1 MIFEVNKMS
10 ILKKI
15 QAPYNSFGR
24 FWSYIISEMSFN
36 FIWPV
41 VQTYSS
47 LWLVKYANFTH
58 ANVGLAF
65 SMMSL
70 MGLISGPI
78 LGYFGDIFLE
88 RKPLLYLTAV
98 LLILMGPFVEWV
110 IIPMKNSNTYIVSI
124 IFGLV
129 IGLVMNGG
137 TGVNEQYEQRMS
149 FVNKFE
155 YSWVRSGVNII
166 GFIAPLI
173 CGWILASAPQMF
185 FWSLTIGGLI
195 YGFAVI
201 TGEKHDPE
209 NVGVL
214 RDKQDKKVSVKIV
227 IQNMLTKKFVFLVIF
242 LLGTVPLSQIADQ
255 QIVNYFQSF
264 FKTAHGTVLFS
275 YATTT
280 QQVIAFLGM
289 LIIPIII
296 KKIGYRNGL
305 VIMAIIYAVRLL
317 ICAFA
322 TNWVWVAFAQVLAGF
337 AIPFWYVCPM
347 GYIFSVF
354 HKNVF
359 ASIQSLST
367 GTAVQ
372 ISQTIFSGII
382 GASYDSLGFHQT
394 YLILGIICLV
404 FAIFGGIFMVR
415 GNDKN
420 QVPQS

>member
-1 MIFEVNKMS
+1 MS
-10 ILKKI
+10 IFKKI
-15 QAPYNSFGR
+15 KAPYNSFGR
-24 FWSYIISEMSFN
+24 FWSYVISEMSFN

-41 VQTYSS
+41 IQTYSS
-47 LWLVKYANFTH
+47 LWLVKYANFNH

-78 LGYFGDIFLE
+78 LGYFGDKFLE
-88 RKPLLYLTAV
+88 RKPLLYITAIM
-98 LLILMGPFVEWV
+98 LILMGPFVEW
-110 IIPMKNSNTYIVSI
+110 IILPMKNGNTYADSI
-124 IFGLV
+124 LFGLV

-149 FVNKFE
+149 FVNHYE

-173 CGWILASAPQMF
+173 CGWILGNAPQMF

-195 YGFAVI
+195 YGFAVVF
-201 TGEKHDPE
+201 GEKHDPN

-214 RDKQDKKVSVKIV
+214 RDKKDQKVSVKLV
-227 IQNMLTKKFVFLVIF
+227 IQNMLTKKFLFLVIF

-264 FKTAHGTVLFS
+264 FKTSHGTMLFS

-289 LIIPIII
+289 LVIPVII

-305 VIMAIIYAVRLL
+305 VIMAIIYAIRLL
-317 ICAFA
+317 LLAFA
-322 TNWVWVAFAQVLAGF
+322 TNWVVVFIAQVINGF
-337 AIPFWYVCPM
+337 AIPFWFVCPM

-354 HKNVF
+354 HKTVF

-382 GASYDSLGFHQT
+382 GASYDRIGFHQT
-394 YLILGIICLV
+394 YLIIGIICLV

-420 QVPQS
+420 EVPQD